1 MAEFRVDIP
10 VEVTA
15 HGTGLTRLEA
25 ELMRLYASAQRV
37 GTAASAALSQMGS
50 GAMGATAGMEGA
62 AASAQQAAA
71 GYAQAGAAASTAGAE
86 AAAAGATASSSAEG
100 MSQSAERAADSME
113 KVGAAGAQ
121 AGSQASSGLEQ
132 ASGAAD
138 RFSARMEKTEQ
149 SIRRMVG
156 QKIQLTLDAI
166 DKVSPILNRITSSVK
181 NLTAKAWKV
190 AVKMVDFVTAPFRA
204 LKNLITS
211 PIMMTLGI
219 TGIGMGAS
227 SFVSTFK
234 EFSAAMSNVK
244 ALSGATDAEFQQ
256 LTSTAENLG
265 ATTKFTASE
274 AAEGMQYLAM
284 AGWKTNDIISAM
296 PGLLDLAAAGGTSL
310 GTAADIV
317 SDVMTAM
324 GMSATEASTAADI
337 FARTA
342 TGTNTT
348 IENLGESLKYA
359 APAAHTFGLSLS
371 EVATVTGMMANAG
384 VKGSM
389 AGTALR
395 ASLLEMAS
403 PSKKAAE
410 AMSTLG
416 LTFSDSAGNM
426 KDMKTII
433 SDLSK
438 AFSGLSQQEKLSYA
452 EDIFGTRGSSAWLSV
467 IEQGAEA
474 YDRLFESIDKSNG
487 AAKEMAET
495 QLDNLAGDITL
506 LQSAVDGM
514 KISVMKQLSPYLRE
528 GVQWLTSKIPQI
540 TDMLSGVANKV
551 IEKFGQVK
559 DFLVGVFNSPDFKNA
574 DGFADKLFVAW
585 DKIIAEPFSQWW
597 EGGGKDKI
605 LNLVSSLGKN
615 IGEVYHG
622 VISGIFSAIKG
633 EEIDFEGMNLTG
645 LAKAGA
651 EAAKSFVDSFV
662 GAFDLSGLIGQ
673 MPSLMKIALA
683 GFGAVKIGGGI
694 LGVARVVRD
703 LKLAFGT
710 VTPAAT
716 QAGTAIQSVGIKA
729 ASTVGKGILTKL
741 GAGIKGIGSALA
753 SIPTWGWVAAAALTA
768 VVIGVNAYTKA
779 QEAHRQEIMH
789 LGDDALEA
797 AQKYQ
802 EAVMDVRATA
812 DTIEKI
818 KELEIKLKSNKGHNE
833 EVVEEVRKQVES
845 LQNKQISI
853 EVQYARGEITEEDY
867 LSQLEEVQQ
876 KKIEVIATL
885 TNNGYN
891 VATVQA
897 IKESFDGIESDQKEM
912 ALTIAN
918 NTELS
923 AQDIADYV
931 TQLTELNAQKTE
943 LELKIEASGMKP
955 QEVTALKDD
964 LAKIESKRAELE
976 IAINKGQGTM
986 SDDDWSNL
994 LSDYNHLTEQAGII
1008 KLQIE
1013 GATADDTQIVEM
1025 KKALGQIRGDAAAI
1039 MLNIGYAQDSDLKQ
1053 ADIDKLA
1060 NLGAELGI
1068 KELKLKIS
1076 LEDGSLTPDQIQD
1089 TQKALDAMY
1098 ERLAEMSGGAFTA
1111 EELASGTASVEQV
1124 QEYLQKK
1131 ADYDLLDLQYKVE
1144 DARAKSTEGAA
1155 KREEY
1160 RQAAEEY
1167 AAAETAA
1174 GKTVSELKNLEQSRK
1189 TLNKQRDINKARAD
1203 RGEMTQSDY
1212 QSWYWGEYAQGIHDI
1227 QDKYK
1232 EITGEEF
1239 APTDA
1244 ALMSNESKGIDI
1256 KPYEQEAAAYKANK
1270 EAAQADYDQQTATLM
1285 NLYESEKALKQGELF
1300 NGTDY
1305 AGYSVEEL
1313 AENYTH
1319 LDEAGRKAFETA
1331 LQGLDEVNKAA
1342 DYISDAEKTGIGDI
1356 LGSISDKANAEAV
1369 TDALGTVQGK
1379 LTELATTYAGLTDE
1393 QAKNDFN
1400 ADNLA
1405 AVNAALASLDI
1416 GQIESI
1422 GELSG
1427 KLSELGDIDVSKI
1440 DFSAAA
1446 SSAAALGESTD
1457 AAKAKL
1463 ATVQAELISLAK
1475 TYNVDIKDNAA
1486 QVAAAAT
1493 DAKGK
1498 ADALAGSYS
1507 VHFNITQSG
1516 SIPTIPVGLGIIKN
1530 NAQGG
1535 IYDGAFLSWV
1545 AEDGPEAIIPLGND
1559 KRSRGLDLWLQ
1570 AGRELGVTE
1579 FADGG
1584 LMAPYTG
1591 IFESLP
1597 EGDGEVSLPYAG
1609 SSTSNSNSFNVSVE
1623 VNPSFQIAGNDSGD
1637 ILEKL
1642 KEKQNE
1648 LAELFGG
1655 AIADKLEDIV
1665 MNMV

>member
-50 GAMGATAGMEGA
+50 GAMGATAGMESA
-62 AASAQQAAA
+62 AAGAEAAAA
-71 GYAQAGAAASTAGAE
+71 GYTQAGAAASTAGAE
-86 AAAAGATASSSAEG
+86 ASAAGAEASSAAEG
-100 MSQSAERAADSME
+100 MSQSAERAADSMG

-121 AGSQASSGLEQ
+121 AGSQASAGLEQ

-138 RFSARMEKTEQ
+138 KFSARIEKTEQ
-149 SIRRMVG
+149 SIRKMVG
-156 QKIQLTLDAI
+156 QKIQLTLEAI
-166 DKVSPILNRITSSVK
+166 DKVSPIVNRITSSVK
-181 NLTAKAWKV
+181 SLTAKAWKV

-211 PIMMTLGI
+211 PLMMTLGI

-234 EFSAAMSNVK
+234 EFTAGMSNVK
-244 ALSGATDAEFQQ
+244 ALSGATEAEFVK
-256 LTSTAENLG
+256 LTETAENLG
-265 ATTKFTASE
+265 ATTKFTAAE
-274 AAEGMQYLAM
+274 ASEGMQYLAM
-284 AGWKTNDIISAM
+284 AGWKTNEIISAM

-324 GMSATEASTAADI
+324 GMSANEASRAADI

-403 PSKKAAE
+403 PSKKATE
-410 AMSTLG
+410 AMTALG
-416 LTFSDSAGNM
+416 LTFADSAGNM

-433 SDLSK
+433 GDLSK
-438 AFSGLSQQEKLSYA
+438 AFGGLSQQEKLTYA

-467 IEQGAEA
+467 IEQGTDA
-474 YDRLFESIDKSNG
+474 YNRLFESIDKSNG

-514 KISVMKQLSPYLRE
+514 KISVMKQLDPYLRR
-528 GVQWLTSKIPQI
+528 GVQWITNKIPEV
-540 TDMLSGVANKV
+540 TEMLSGVASKA

-622 VISGIFSAIKG
+622 VISGIFAAIKG

-651 EAAKSFVDSFV
+651 EAAKSFVGSFV
-662 GAFDLSGLIGQ
+662 SAFDLSGLIGQ
-673 MPSLMKIALA
+673 MPSLMKVALA

-710 VTPAAT
+710 VAPAAT
-716 QAGTAIQSVGIKA
+716 QAGAAIEGVGVKA

-741 GAGIKGIGSALA
+741 GTGIKSVGTALA
-753 SIPTWGWVAAAALTA
+753 SIPTWGWIAAAALAA
-768 VVIGVNAYTKA
+768 VAIGISAYTKA
-779 QEAHRQEIMH
+779 QEAHRQEILH
-789 LGDDALEA
+789 LGDDALVSA
-797 AQKYQ
+797 KKYQ
-802 EAVMDVRATA
+802 DSVRDVQNAA
-812 DTIEKI
+812 DTIEQI
-818 KELEIKLKSNKGHNE
+818 KELEIKIKSNKGHNE
-833 EVVEEVRKQVES
+833 AVVEEVRQQIET
-845 LQNKQISI
+845 LQGKKIAI
-853 EVQYARGEITEEDY
+853 EVEYARGNISEDEY
-867 LSQLEEVQQ
+867 LKQIDELNG
-876 KKIEVIATL
+876 KKIEIIIAL
-885 TNNGYN
+885 KKEGYN
-891 VATVQA
+891 EAAIQA
-897 IKESFDGIESDQKEM
+897 IIDQYNGVEAGQKEIT
-912 ALTIAN
+912 LIIAAK
-918 NTELS
+918 TDITPE
-923 AQDIADYV
+923 QIADYV
-931 TQLTELNAQKTE
+931 QQLSQLMEKKTQLEIM
-943 LELKIEASGMKP
+943 IEAKGLKP
-955 QEVTALKDD
+955 DEVSQLKKD
-964 LAKIESKRAELE
+964 LDQIKSKKAELE
-976 IAINKGQGTM
+976 IQINKGQGSM
-986 SDDDWSNL
+986 SDADWKAL
-994 LSDYNHLTEQAGII
+994 VDDYNSLTQQAGTIE
-1008 KLQIE
+1008 LQIA
-1013 GATADDTQIVEM
+1013 GATADDKQIQDL
-1025 KKALGQIRGDAAAI
+1025 KKELGEIRGEANAI
-1039 MLNIGYAQDSDLKQ
+1039 LLNIGYSDNSELKQ

-1060 NLGAELGI
+1060 NLSAELGV

-1076 LEDGSLTPDQIQD
+1076 LEDGSLTPEDIQN

-1111 EELASGTASVEQV
+1111 EELSSGAASVEQV
-1124 QEYLQKK
+1124 QAFLQKK

-1144 DARAKSTEGAA
+1144 DARAKAAEGAA

-1160 RQAAEEY
+1160 RQSAEEY
-1167 AAAETAA
+1167 AAAEQAA
-1174 GKTVSELKNLEQSRK
+1174 GKTVSELKNLEQERK
-1189 TLNKQRDINKARAD
+1189 TLNKERDIQKARAD
-1203 RGEMTQSDY
+1203 RGEMTTSDY
-1212 QSWYWGEYAQGIHDI
+1212 QSWYWGEYAQGIHGL
-1227 QDKYK
+1227 QDKYR
-1232 EITGEEF
+1232 EITGEDF

-1244 ALMSNESKGIDI
+1244 ALMSTEGGFDLT
-1256 KPYEQEAAAYKANK
+1256 PYEKEAAAHKANK
-1270 EAAQADYDQQTATLM
+1270 EAAQADYDQQTATLK
-1285 NLYESEKALKQGELF
+1285 NLYEAEKTLKQGELF

-1313 AENYTH
+1313 ADNFTH
-1319 LDEAGRKAFETA
+1319 LDEAGRQAFETA

-1342 DYISDAEKTGIGDI
+1342 DYLSDAEKTNIGDI

-1369 TDALGTVQGK
+1369 SDAVGTVRGK
-1379 LTELATTYAGLTDE
+1379 LEELWGTYDGIKDAEMKAEEGKAHLEEVNSALSALNLD
-1393 QAKNDFN
+1393 KIDDF
-1400 ADNLA
+1400 
-1405 AVNAALASLDI
+1405 S
-1416 GQIESI
+1416 Q
-1422 GELSG
+1422 
-1427 KLSELGDIDVSKI
+1427 LGDILSGWENI
-1440 DFSAAA
+1440 DFSNLDFSSAA
-1446 SSAAALGESTD
+1446 SSATALGESTD

-1463 ATVQAELISLAK
+1463 ESVQTALTALAK

-1486 QVAAAAT
+1486 SVEAAARS
-1493 DAKGK
+1493 AKGA
-1498 ADALAGSYS
+1498 ADALAGSYT
-1507 VHFNITQSG
+1507 VHFNITTSG
-1516 SIPTIPVGLGIIKN
+1516 SMPSIPSGGNITKS
-1530 NAQGG
+1530 AQGG
-1535 IYDGAFLSWV
+1535 IFDGAFLSWV
-1545 AEDGPEAIIPLGND
+1545 AEDGPEAIIPLGAD
-1559 KRSRGLDLWLQ
+1559 KRNRGLDLWLQ
-1570 AGRELGVTE
+1570 AGRALGVSE

-1591 IFESLP
+1591 LFEALP
-1597 EGDGEVSLPYAG
+1597 EDGEYTLPSTG
-1609 SSTSNSNSFNVSVE
+1609 NSSIGGNVIQVNAE
-1623 VNPSFQIAGNDSGD
+1623 VNPVFQIEGTDGED
-1637 ILEKL
+1637 IMDKL
-1642 KEKQNE
+1642 RSKQRE

-1655 AIADKLEDIV
+1655 AIADQLEDIV
-1665 MNMV
+1665 SNMV